1 MRVNLQ
7 IDKNEFKKN
16 FFAVLVPELNKYL
29 VCVISKVRPEISNI
43 IRHAILDSPEVQ
55 SLFGGKL
62 QAELGVI
69 DPQNKMLSIVDILA
83 SNSNLIFS
91 PAKVT
96 NNYIRANIELHYV
109 KSDYSDILSQ
119 PESFQVTANGSVLNW
134 LEWLLLK
141 GDEVIVFGWDVGID
155 PLNLSRTGLGRI
167 MYKGRAR
174 NWSVPPE
181 FAGSQFDNFIT
192 RSLENIQQKV
202 EDAFN
207 RAII

>member
-1 MRVNLQ
+1 MKLNIQ

-29 VCVISKVRPEISNI
+29 VGVISKVRPEIGNI
-43 IRHAILDSPEVQ
+43 IKHAILDSPEVQ

-69 DPQNKMLSIVDILA
+69 DPQIRMLSIVDILA
-83 SNSNLIFS
+83 SNSNLTFS
-91 PAKVT
+91 PVKVT
-96 NNYIRANIELHYV
+96 NNYARASIELNYIR
-109 KSDYSDILSQ
+109 SDYADILSQ
-119 PESFQVTANGSVLNW
+119 QESFQLTANGSVLNW

-141 GDEVIVFGWDVGID
+141 GDEVIVFGWDVGTD
-155 PLNLSRTGLGRI
+155 PLNLSRTGLGTI

-174 NWSVPPE
+174 SWSVPPE
-181 FAGSQFDNFIT
+181 FSGSQFDNFIT
-192 RSLENIQQKV
+192 RSLNNIQKQV

-207 RAII
+207 RALI